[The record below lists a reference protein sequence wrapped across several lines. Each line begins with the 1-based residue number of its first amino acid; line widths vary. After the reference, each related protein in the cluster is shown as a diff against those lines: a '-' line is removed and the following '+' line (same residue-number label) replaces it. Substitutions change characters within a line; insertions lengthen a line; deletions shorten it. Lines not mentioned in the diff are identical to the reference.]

1 MKKFLLATLV
11 TIASVSFAVPA
22 QSQHYNKH
30 RGGHHYH
37 HNHRVGNGWVA
48 PLIGGAI
55 IGGVIANQYY
65 RTPPYAPPV
74 YVYPQEPV
82 YVNPPPYSYGNT
94 TVCRPIQAIDQ
105 FGYRYWTQE
114 CYQQ

>member
-1 MKKFLLATLV
+1 MKKILIGVVALGLLV
-11 TIASVSFAVPA
+11 GASSAMA
-22 QSQHYNKH
+22 QGHNRHK
-30 RGGHHYH
+30 GGHHH
-37 HNHRVGNGWVA
+37 HNWVA
-48 PLIGGAI
+48 PFIGGAI

-74 YVYPQEPV
+74 YVYPQDPV
-82 YVNPPPYSYGNT
+82 YVHPPV
-94 TVCRPIQAIDQ
+94 TVCRPVQVIDQ

>member
-1 MKKFLLATLV
+1 MKKFLLATM
-11 TIASVSFAVPA
+11 IAISAISIAIPA
-22 QSQHYNKH
+22 QAQNYNGY
-30 RGGHHYH
+30 RGGHNHY
-37 HNHRVGNGWVA
+37 RGGYGWVA
-48 PLIGGAI
+48 PLVGGVI

-65 RTPPYAPPV
+65 RPPPPPV

-82 YVNPPPYSYGNT
+82 YVPPPVYGYGNT

>member
-1 MKKFLLATLV
+1 MKKFLLATM
-11 TIASVSFAVPA
+11 IAIAGVSATVPA
-22 QSQHYNKH
+22 QAQHYDRRGGYHGH
-30 RGGHHYH
+30 RGGGY
-37 HNHRVGNGWVA
+37 GWVA
-48 PLIGGAI
+48 PLVGGAI

-65 RTPPYAPPV
+65 RPAPPPPV
-74 YVYPQEPV
+74 YVYPQEPI
-82 YVNPPPYSYGNT
+82 YVNPPVYGNT